1 MNETLNYYAD
11 HAQEFLTST
20 LEADMSATYA
30 RVLPL
35 IPAGAAILD
44 LGCGSG
50 RDSLAFK
57 KLGYQ
62 VTAADGSR
70 ELAQSAQQLLGQA
83 VLCAEFKA
91 LELPSKHFDLIWAC
105 ASLVHVPLKELPELL
120 IKLKES
126 LKPGGLWYMSFKY
139 GDFEGLRGGRYY
151 TDLTEARL
159 RDVIR
164 QVPGLMVKEMWV
176 SEDVR
181 ANVTG
186 KWLSGIVEKK

>member
-1 MNETLNYYAD
+1 MENKMNETLNYYAD

-20 LEADMSATYA
+20 LGADMSATYA

-70 ELAQSAQQLLGQA
+70 ELAQAAQQLLGQA
-83 VLCAEFKA
+83 VLCAEYKA
-91 LELPSKHFDLIWAC
+91 LELPPQHFDLIWAC
-105 ASLVHVPLKELPELL
+105 ASLVHVPLKELPAAPDEV
-120 IKLKES
+120 KGE
-126 LKPGGLWYMSFKY
+126 P
-139 GDFEGLRGGRYY
+139 ETGR
-151 TDLTEARL
+151 
-159 RDVIR
+159 
-164 QVPGLMVKEMWV
+164 LMVYV
-176 SEDVR
+176 V
-181 ANVTG
+181 
-186 KWLSGIVEKK
+186 

>member
-20 LEADMSATYA
+20 LEADMSAAYA

-70 ELAQSAQQLLGQA
+70 ELARSAQQLLGQA

-91 LELPSKHFDLIWAC
+91 LELPPQHFDLIWAC

-159 RDVIR
+159 REVIR
-164 QVPGLMVKEMWV
+164 QVPGLVVKETWV

-186 KWLSGIVEKK
+186 KWLSGIVGKE

>member
-20 LEADMSATYA
+20 LRADMSAAYA

-70 ELAQSAQQLLGQA
+70 ELAQAAQQLLGQA
-83 VLCAEFKA
+83 VLCAEYKA
-91 LELPSKHFDLIWAC
+91 LELPPQHYDLIWAC
-105 ASLVHVPLKELPELL
+105 ASLVHVPLKELPQLL
-120 IKLKES
+120 TKLKES
-126 LKPGGLWYMSFKY
+126 LKPSGLWYMSFKY

-151 TDLTEARL
+151 TDLPEARL
-159 RDVIR
+159 REVIR
-164 QVPGLMVKEMWV
+164 QVPGLVVKETWV

-186 KWLSGIVEKK
+186 KWLSGIVEKE